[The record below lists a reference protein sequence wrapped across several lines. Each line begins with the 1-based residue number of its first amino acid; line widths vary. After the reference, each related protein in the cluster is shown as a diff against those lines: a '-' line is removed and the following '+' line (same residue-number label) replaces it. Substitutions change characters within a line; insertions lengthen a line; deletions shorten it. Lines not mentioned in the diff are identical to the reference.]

1 MNLDLEFEEDD
12 DNYYHDNSHLDGT
25 SYVPALFYEVK
36 YRLWAWRGPPSMAR
50 VLGLGTKKA
59 WASIIWW
66 VTPNRNGKV
75 ECRGSNLSMNWL
87 HLGVSKVPSRGV
99 LICVC
104 QFPFR
109 RKENCNSLVL
119 KHGVVFQ
126 QVEKELL
133 DVTYIYPPRVCMKMC
148 PPLLSSEK
156 PEVLLQT
163 RRPTWVPGGTLL
175 RHGQKSTSASTWA
188 CESQTL
194 VGRWWSG
201 CNWRLT
207 AGN

>member
-1 MNLDLEFEEDD
+1 
-12 DNYYHDNSHLDGT
+12 
-25 SYVPALFYEVK
+25 
-36 YRLWAWRGPPSMAR
+36 
-50 VLGLGTKKA
+50 
-59 WASIIWW
+59 
-66 VTPNRNGKV
+66 
-75 ECRGSNLSMNWL
+75 MNWL

-156 PEVLLQT
+156 PETPELG
-163 RRPTWVPGGTLL
+163 VPRGGVSATT
-175 RHGQKSTSASTWA
+175 GFGCTSEDAA
-188 CESQTL
+188 SQTFVL
-194 VGRWWSG
+194 GQGHSWLLASYPK
-201 CNWRLT
+201 LT
-207 AGN
+207 M